1 MTTLSANVIMHVSP
15 TLSIHPFINTH
26 KAAVIIKYKNTQ
38 STMNRKIYK
47 RNKIK
52 KTVIKVYLLLI
63 QLLLAKAVTLCDD
76 AVLLFVCSSV
86 S

>member
-1 MTTLSANVIMHVSP
+1 
-15 TLSIHPFINTH
+15 
-26 KAAVIIKYKNTQ
+26 
-38 STMNRKIYK
+38 MNRKIYK